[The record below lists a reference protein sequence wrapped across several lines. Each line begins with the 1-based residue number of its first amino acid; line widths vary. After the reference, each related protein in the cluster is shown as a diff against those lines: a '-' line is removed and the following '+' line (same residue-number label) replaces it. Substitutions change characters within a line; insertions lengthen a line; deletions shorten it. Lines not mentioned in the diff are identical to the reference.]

1 MEAILLIHPDPMLR
15 EELTVILKDSGFYV
29 VGVSGGQEALASI
42 SSVWPALIVL
52 AENSHRLNG
61 DELCL
66 RIREI
71 CWTPIVILGQEWDE
85 AAGVDLLEMGADA
98 YLTSPLD
105 TRLLLARIHSLL
117 RRTKGY
123 FGQSIQEV

>member
-1 MEAILLIHPDPMLR
+1 MDVILLIHPDPVLR
-15 EELTVILKDSGFYV
+15 EELTLILQDSGFQV
-29 VGVSGGQEALASI
+29 AGVSGGQEALASI
-42 SSVWPALIVL
+42 SSAWPDLILL
-52 AENSHRLNG
+52 AESSHRLNG
-61 DELCL
+61 NELCV

-71 CWTPIVILGQEWDE
+71 CWTPIVILGQEHE
-85 AAGVDLLEMGADA
+85 GAAGVDLLEMGADV

-123 FGQSIQEV
+123 FGQSTQEV